1 MNDKKIAFIYCVNN
15 RALYEE
21 SVRYVKSLHVPEGY
35 EIEFIAI
42 ESASSIA
49 SGYNQGM
56 RQTDA
61 KYKVYLHQDVFIVN
75 KNFLYDII
83 ALFEKYPKLGM
94 IGVAG
99 AKTVPKNGVWWES
112 TQRFGKVYDSHTG
125 EMKLLSFKDTELDY
139 EPVQA
144 IDGLIMITQY
154 DTPWREDLF
163 TGWHFYDLSQCQE
176 FLLAGYD
183 VGVVRQNEPWCVHD
197 CGIVNVKNGFD
208 DYRKKFID
216 VYGEN
221 VQRLNK
227 KFLPLVS
234 ILIRAYNQTAYL
246 KEALESAINQTY
258 PNIEII
264 IGDDSTNDKVKDFI
278 KPYLDKHENI
288 TYFKNKKEKPDY
300 GYQNLVNCFKRSKG
314 EYINFL
320 NHDDIL
326 HNEKIERMMNYFLK
340 NPNLTLVTS
349 VRQLIDEAGNKL
361 PLTGAYSKIF
371 EKDTLLDGYELSR
384 IVINNFLNIIGEPT
398 AVLFKR
404 KYIDE
409 NKINYFNGVRFIGI
423 GDVASWF
430 SLLQHGDGVYISD
443 PLSYIRI
450 HPNQNQ
456 NKPVVHVHGII
467 AWFNLIKHSYEK
479 GIIQNT
485 IEYKKMVNKWLNI
498 FIPILTKFLS
508 NEDYVDNKLKEE
520 LSNCYK
526 EAIDEVIGKKN
537 VRKI

>member
-221 VQRLNK
+221 VQSLNK
-227 KFLPLVS
+227 KFSPTKNNKLFLVLTLHRSGSSATAGVMNLLGIDMGKNLLPASESNKKGHFENRDFVIKNEQILNS
-234 ILIRAYNQTAYL
+234 IGASWYNPPNKKRLLAVMINPQEIRYFLSKQVKPFWGLKDPRTLLTLDLWLPYL
-246 KEALESAINQTY
+246 KEISDITYVFVSRPFEQCVRSLAKRENISLSDAVKILAPYLQNYYEYKETLTKNNEDVISVNFEELIEKPERFVSEINKRLGNPSLE
-258 PNIEII
+258 NI
-264 IGDDSTNDKVKDFI
+264 DKVREF
-278 KPYLDKHENI
+278 LDK
-288 TYFKNKKEKPDY
+288 K
-300 GYQNLVNCFKRSKG
+300 
-314 EYINFL
+314 
-320 NHDDIL
+320 
-326 HNEKIERMMNYFLK
+326 LK
-340 NPNLTLVTS
+340 N
-349 VRQLIDEAGNKL
+349 
-361 PLTGAYSKIF
+361 F
-371 EKDTLLDGYELSR
+371 
-384 IVINNFLNIIGEPT
+384 
-398 AVLFKR
+398 
-404 KYIDE
+404 
-409 NKINYFNGVRFIGI
+409 
-423 GDVASWF
+423 
-430 SLLQHGDGVYISD
+430 
-443 PLSYIRI
+443 
-450 HPNQNQ
+450 
-456 NKPVVHVHGII
+456 
-467 AWFNLIKHSYEK
+467 
-479 GIIQNT
+479 
-485 IEYKKMVNKWLNI
+485 
-498 FIPILTKFLS
+498 
-508 NEDYVDNKLKEE
+508 
-520 LSNCYK
+520 
-526 EAIDEVIGKKN
+526 
-537 VRKI
+537 